1 MRTGRKG
8 FTLLELLVV
17 IAIVAI
23 LVSLLLPAI
32 LTARRNA
39 RVSVCAANVR
49 NHVVAN
55 ANYASSNKNRVLNA
69 PPKITPTINPAES
82 GIRGQPDPRFATV
95 DNPLNGWAF
104 EGGVPIAEQLR
115 PDDGRLISDLY
126 NSSIFEL
133 YFMPLGPYLLEG
145 EGLQMLQDV
154 LLSPS
159 HRTRD
164 DNWDEWREYNR
175 ETRGEPFS
183 IDSRTEPA
191 EMFRAGSYRYT
202 LSGVLDNRYYIPIV
216 INDNGN
222 HDFIR
227 YNGQARNAL
236 AIINEDIPADRF
248 RYNSMSKVDFPDQK
262 ALFWLYHAY
271 HDQNDPGENEAINH
285 NGGYLSSR
293 LVPVGTADGAV
304 HIVSPLRASPS
315 GASSD
320 PAGALGI
327 PYLMS
332 INGLGG
338 RDVEPGS

>member
-8 FTLLELLVV
+8 FTLFELLVV

-23 LVSLLLPAI
+23 LVSLLLPTI
-32 LTARRNA
+32 QRARRNA
-39 RVSVCAANVR
+39 RVTVCAGNVR

-55 ANYASSNKNRVLNA
+55 ANFASSNKNRVLNG
-69 PPKITPTINPAES
+69 PPKTSATTNPAET
-82 GIRGQPDPRFATV
+82 GIRGQPDPRMATV
-95 DNPLNGWAF
+95 DRPLNGWAF
-104 EGGVPIAEQLR
+104 EGGVPIAEQIL

-145 EGLQMLQDV
+145 EGMQMLQDV

-164 DNWDEWREYNR
+164 DNWDEWREHNR
-175 ETRGEPFS
+175 ETEGEPFS
-183 IDSRTEPA
+183 IDTRSGPA
-191 EMFRAGSYRYT
+191 AEYRAGSYRYT
-202 LSGVLDNRYYIPIV
+202 LSGVLDNRYYTPIT
-216 INDNGN
+216 INENGN
-222 HDFIR
+222 HDFLS
-227 YNGQARNAL
+227 YNGTNRTGL
-236 AIINEDIPADRF
+236 TVVREEIPADRF
-248 RYNSMSKVDFPDQK
+248 RYHTMSKVDFPDQK

-271 HDQNDPGENEAINH
+271 HDQTDPGENEAINH
-285 NGGYLSSR
+285 NGGYLSSS

-304 HIVSPLRASPS
+304 HIVSPFRASPT
-315 GASSD
+315 GGPDD
-320 PAGALGI
+320 PAGAIGI

-338 RDVEPGS
+338 RDVKPGS